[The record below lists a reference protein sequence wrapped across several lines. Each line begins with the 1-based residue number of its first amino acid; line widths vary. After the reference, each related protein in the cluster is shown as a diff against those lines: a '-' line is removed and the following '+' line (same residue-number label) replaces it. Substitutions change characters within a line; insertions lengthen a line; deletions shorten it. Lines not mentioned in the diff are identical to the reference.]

1 MGLARLEPPEAS
13 CLLTKFKDID
23 QNTHLSLISAFS
35 CLESYLDA
43 RSYFLLP
50 DAIHLLTEKHWLQ
63 LIATTAGEGTV
74 ESVFAATCVTGT
86 SGVTLKVRNI
96 PAKNNSSMQK

>member
-1 MGLARLEPPEAS
+1 MGLARLEPSEAS
-13 CLLTKFKDID
+13 CPLRKFKDID
-23 QNTHLSLISAFS
+23 QNTDLSAISAF
-35 CLESYLDA
+35 CYFESHLDA
-43 RSYFLLP
+43 RSNFLLP

-63 LIATTAGEGTV
+63 LIATTAGEETV

-96 PAKNNSSMQK
+96 PTKNNSSMEK